1 MGGKRKSALDKALK
15 WIRWIPLFVI
25 AVIVVIGV
33 IYRREITVDR
43 ILNYTP
49 SNYLLA
55 GMLLVLF
62 YALKS
67 LSIMFPIFALY
78 MSAGMLFTP
87 FWAIVVNLIGLAVCL
102 SLPFFVGRWYG
113 TALADKLVKK
123 YPRAQ
128 QLDRF
133 KENNMFFL
141 VYIVKMVG
149 VIPCDISS
157 MLFGAM
163 RIPYRTYLP
172 SAVFGMTPCMLAVT
186 FLGITVTDTRS
197 PGFIFSC
204 VALVLTAMLSV
215 VCYRIYLKRLGKRK

>member
-1 MGGKRKSALDKALK
+1 MGDKRKSTLDKALK
-15 WIRWIPLFVI
+15 WIRWIPLLVI
-25 AVIVVIGV
+25 AAVVVTGV

-49 SNYLLA
+49 SNYFLA
-55 GMLLVLF
+55 AMVLVVF

-78 MSAGMLFTP
+78 MSAGILFTP
-87 FWAIVVNLIGLAVCL
+87 FWAIIVNLIGLSVCL

-113 TALADKLVKK
+113 TELADRLVKK
-123 YPRAQ
+123 YPKAQ

-133 KENNMFFL
+133 KEKNMFFL

-172 SAVFGMTPCMLAVT
+172 SAVVGMTPCMLAVT
-186 FLGITVTDTRS
+186 FLGITVTNTRS
-197 PGFIFSC
+197 PGFIISC
-204 VALVLTAMLSV
+204 AALVLTAMLSV
-215 VCYRIYLKRLGKRK
+215 VVYRIYLKRIESRK